1 MPAGSHST
9 IGENSV
15 QPVMGQREPLLWTK
29 LFVPPVRSKRVARPT
44 LIERVNE
51 GLDRALVLISAP
63 AGFGKTSLLVEWT
76 AQAQM
81 PVAWLSLDAGDN
93 DLHRFLNYVT
103 AALNGAFPAR
113 DEPVCTVTQEMLQS
127 IQPLPLQTLRITLIN
142 ELAEIGESLVLVLDD
157 YQFITSS
164 EVNQSVAFLLEHIPS
179 NLHLIIA
186 TRVDPNL
193 PLHRLRVRGQLAE
206 LRAADLRFNEQE
218 ADAFLSQVMALN
230 LSEQDTATLTTRT
243 EGWIAG
249 LQMAAL
255 SLEGVSDTAAFIRE
269 FGGSHRYILEYLIE
283 EVLERQPERV
293 KSFLLQTSILDR
305 LSGSLCDALLT
316 DEQDSQSILEHLE
329 RSNLFLTPLDAVG
342 GWYRYHHLFADL
354 LRVQLKRSQPGMMEP
369 LHSRASQWYERE
381 GLPEQAIQH
390 ALAASALERVAALV
404 ERYALEIIS
413 RGEMSAL
420 LRLVHSLPEELILD
434 RPMLCVHYAW
444 ALTFSGQLDQVGTLL
459 LEAEKIART
468 GNDARKTKEILG
480 NIAIIRGL
488 IADMR
493 GDMSEAI
500 ALAQR
505 ADALLPEND
514 LTARS
519 VVPFVLGDGYFA
531 TGKLNQAEKT
541 YLQIRQIGRA
551 SGVLWTSTVALHK
564 LALLKKLQG
573 QLREAH
579 ELCQEAIHLAR
590 ERGGQRYGSIGAT
603 YICLSDLLREWNE
616 LEAAR
621 KMVVRAIQDMQ
632 HWPNPTD
639 LVNGYTTL
647 AKICL
652 SSGDV
657 AGAAEA
663 LQHAR
668 EQERLGKIFP
678 AIQKALQAC
687 QVRLW
692 LAQGDTRAA
701 GAWLEAQP
709 FASEIASTTPASLD
723 YLSELDG
730 ISAARVF
737 ISRNEYSR
745 AEKLLSA
752 LARAAESAGRTGRRI
767 EILVLTSIARRL
779 RGDIEPAV
787 AILKDALLL
796 AEPQGYVR
804 VFLDEGIVLK
814 DLLGEME
821 RQAGVS
827 MEYRGKL
834 LGAFEDET
842 PAQPAG
848 EKDHPE
854 PQPLDEPLSERE
866 LEVLQLICQGYSN
879 REIAQKLVIS
889 IHTVKRHNYNI
900 YAKLEVGNRAQA
912 ILRAQELDLVAE
924 N

>member
-1 MPAGSHST
+1 VKGQDA
-9 IGENSV
+9 
-15 QPVMGQREPLLWTK
+15 PVLRTK
-29 LFVPPVRSKRVARPT
+29 LFVPPMRSKRVARPG
-44 LIERVNE
+44 LIDQING
-51 GLDRALVLISAP
+51 GLDKALVLVSAP

-76 AQAQM
+76 SQAQL
-81 PVAWLSLDAGDN
+81 PVAWLSLDAVDN
-93 DLHRFLNYVT
+93 DPHRFLNYVT
-103 AALNGAFPAR
+103 ATLNGVFPAR
-113 DEPVCTVTQEMLQS
+113 DVPVCAATQEMLQS
-127 IQPLPLQTLRITLIN
+127 IQPLPLQTLMITLIN
-142 ELAEIGESLVLVLDD
+142 ELADMGESLAFVLDD
-157 YQFITSS
+157 YQFITGS
-164 EVNQSVAFLLEHIPS
+164 EVNQGVAFLLEHMPA

-193 PLHRLRVRGQLAE
+193 PLHRLRVRGQLVE

-218 ADAFLSQVMALN
+218 AYAFLSQVMALN
-230 LSEQDTATLTTRT
+230 LSDHDIATLNSRT

-255 SLEGVSDTAAFIRE
+255 SLEGVSNPATFIRE

-283 EVLERQPERV
+283 EVLERQPVRIQ
-293 KSFLLQTSILDR
+293 SFLLQTSILDR
-305 LSGSLCDALLT
+305 LSSPLCNALLT
-316 DEQDSQSILEHLE
+316 DEEDSQSILEHLE
-329 RSNLFLTPLDAVG
+329 RSNLFLIPLDEVG

-354 LRVQLKRSQPGMMEP
+354 LQVQLKRSLPDMVQP
-369 LHSRASQWYERE
+369 LHLRASQWYERE
-381 GLPEQAIQH
+381 GMPEQAIQH
-390 ALAASALERVAALV
+390 ALAAKALERVASLV

-420 LRLVHSLPEELILD
+420 LQLMRMLPDELIMR
-434 RPMLCVHYAW
+434 RPVLCVHYAW
-444 ALTFSGQLDQVGTLL
+444 ALTFSGQLDRVETLL
-459 LEAEKIART
+459 GAAEKSARADASLRQT
-468 GNDARKTKEILG
+468 GEILG

-493 GDMSEAI
+493 GDMPEAI

-505 ADALLPEND
+505 ADALLPEDD

-531 TGKLNQAEKT
+531 TGKLDQAEKA
-541 YLQIRQIGRA
+541 YAEIRQIGRA

-564 LALLKKLQG
+564 LALLKKLRG

-616 LEAAR
+616 LGAAR
-621 KMVVRAIQDMQ
+621 EMLVQAIQDMR

-657 AGAAEA
+657 MGAAEA

-692 LAQGDTRAA
+692 LVQEEMQAA
-701 GAWLEAQP
+701 DAWLEEQQ
-709 FASEIASTTPASLD
+709 FADEIASVSPASLD

-737 ISRNEYSR
+737 ISRKEYSR

-752 LARAAESAGRTGRRI
+752 LARAAESAGRIGRLI
-767 EILVLTSIARRL
+767 EILVLTCVAYHQ

-787 AILKDALLL
+787 AVLKDALRL
-796 AEPQGYVR
+796 AEPQGYVH
-804 VFLDEGIVLK
+804 VFVDEGGAVR
-814 DLLGEME
+814 DLLGRME
-821 RQAGVS
+821 RQAGRQGK
-827 MEYRGKL
+827 YLGKL
-834 LGAFEDET
+834 LAAFEDET
-842 PAQPAG
+842 TAQSAG

-912 ILRAQELDLVAE
+912 ILRSQVLGLVAE
-924 N
+924 S